1 MDTRSYVETLG
12 LDINRIDPQG
22 LSEIAAFL
30 EEEIKRSLSFLS
42 GRRSD
47 YEIVIS
53 VGVKS
58 DHVEVVIDL
67 RLESPEPLNPE
78 FESLLDQAIDNAL
91 ESLRDELLRRYGGA
105 QEPNL

>member
-1 MDTRSYVETLG
+1 MSTKSYVETLG
-12 LDINRIDPQG
+12 LDVSRIDPQE
-22 LSEIAAFL
+22 LSEIATFL
-30 EEEIKRSLSFLS
+30 EGKIKKPLSVLS

-47 YEIVIS
+47 YEIAIS

-67 RLESPEPLNPE
+67 RLESLESLNPE
-78 FESLLDQAIDNAL
+78 FESLLDQIIDNAL
-91 ESLRDELLRRYGGA
+91 ESLRDELLRRYGRT